1 MGKYVKQS
9 LILFTIMSFMLF
21 GCGGTQAENAQN
33 SEPQES
39 EVVND
44 VEETVEETPTAKEM
58 GETEESDGIT
68 ESFETEEQ
76 NQAPTQMVDWE
87 TFATQADNDKI
98 CMVVSN
104 ETSCEQKVLY
114 DGGFYPYKEGDRI
127 AIPIK
132 ENIRRVRYYA
142 SDEKGKR
149 KGEVIDL
156 YWKDKDEV
164 PYIEFEV
171 GKESGYY
178 ISISDIS
185 DNRIVYCI
193 STVAEV
199 D

>member
-9 LILFTIMSFMLF
+9 LILFIIMSFMLF
-21 GCGGTQAENAQN
+21 GCGGTQAEDAQN
-33 SEPQES
+33 SEPQEP

-44 VEETVEETPTAKEM
+44 VEVAVKESPAEEETE
-58 GETEESDGIT
+58 ETEESDGIT

-76 NQAPTQMVDWE
+76 NQAATQMVDWE

-114 DGGFYPYKEGDRI
+114 DGGFYPYKKGDRI

-132 ENIRRVRYYA
+132 ENIRRVYYYV
-142 SDEKGKR
+142 SDENGNK
-149 KGEVIDL
+149 KGEIIDL
-156 YWKDKDEV
+156 YWKDENEV

-171 GKESGYY
+171 GKDPGYY
-178 ISISDIS
+178 LSIIDTS

>member
-9 LILFTIMSFMLF
+9 LILFAITSFMLF
-21 GCGGTQAENAQN
+21 GCGGTQAENVQN

-44 VEETVEETPTAKEM
+44 VEVAVKESPAEEETE
-58 GETEESDGIT
+58 ETEESDGIT
-68 ESFETEEQ
+68 ESFETEDQ

-132 ENIRRVRYYA
+132 ENIWRVCYYV
-142 SDEKGKR
+142 SDENGNK
-149 KGEVIDL
+149 KGEIIDL
-156 YWKDKDEV
+156 YWKGENEV
-164 PYIEFEV
+164 SYIEFEV
-171 GKESGYY
+171 GKEAGYY
-178 ISISDIS
+178 ISIADELG
-185 DNRIVYCI
+185 NWTTYMI
-193 STVAEV
+193 STIAEV

>member
-1 MGKYVKQS
+1 MRKYVKQS
-9 LILFTIMSFMLF
+9 LILFAIMSFMLF
-21 GCGGTQAENAQN
+21 GCGGTQAEDAQN
-33 SEPQES
+33 SEPQEP

-44 VEETVEETPTAKEM
+44 VEVAVKESPAEEKTE
-58 GETEESDGIT
+58 ETEESDGIT
-68 ESFETEEQ
+68 ESFETEDQ